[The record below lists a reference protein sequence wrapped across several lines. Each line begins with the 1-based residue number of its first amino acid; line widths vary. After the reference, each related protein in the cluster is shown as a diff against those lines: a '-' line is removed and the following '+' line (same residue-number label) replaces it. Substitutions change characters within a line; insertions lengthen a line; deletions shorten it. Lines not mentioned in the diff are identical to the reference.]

1 MKLALRLFVKIIT
14 APVVLS
20 AYALILLIGYGYV
33 VYDWLYDSDNL
44 DKEITAETL
53 SDLHSAIKR
62 WFTRL

>member
-20 AYALILLIGYGYV
+20 AYTLILLIGYGYV
-33 VYDWLYDSDNL
+33 VYDWLYDSDNI
-44 DKEITAETL
+44 DKEITRETL